1 MIIYTLQQNC
11 KTFKLMVNLAPIKK
25 KMLIMRFK
33 RLDKYFLKKKKKK
46 NWTNIVNGV
55 IYTE

>member
-25 KMLIMRFK
+25 KNANHAF
-33 RLDKYFLKKKKKK
+33 
-46 NWTNIVNGV
+46 
-55 IYTE
+55 

>member
-33 RLDKYFLKKKKKK
+33 RLDKYFLQKKKKV
-46 NWTNIVNGV
+46 WTNIVNGV

>member
-46 NWTNIVNGV
+46 KLDK
-55 IYTE
+55 YCKRSDLY

>member
-33 RLDKYFLKKKKKK
+33 RLDKYFLKKKKKNLDK
-46 NWTNIVNGV
+46 
-55 IYTE
+55 YCKRSDLY